1 MTYKIADSPHKRL
14 AGEVLEFEGS
24 ISSQEL
30 VLVLCGSFTVL
41 ACIIS
46 DSSNELLSIN
56 SIMMF
61 WNL

>member
-1 MTYKIADSPHKRL
+1 MTYKIADSPHKRS
-14 AGEVLEFEGS
+14 AGGFEFEGS

-41 ACIIS
+41 AFEIS